1 MELLHAEQGAF
12 QRPLLIHRRGMVIDR
27 IPLPLQLA
35 GSAAPVGGNDHGF
48 SHTVSLLLRVLGKH
62 GSIDILQLC
71 HKELLCEV
79 LAGIPGDKRP
89 PLRGFSAVS
98 QFL

>member
-27 IPLPLQLA
+27 VPLPPQLA